1 MIGNIIGSIIRG
13 VAPLA
18 VSYGSQ
24 IIKTKM
30 EENVLDACQKQLFNE
45 ALNVVTN
52 GIVTGITES
61 TKRLEV
67 EQPRIV
73 QQTYTTPQCNY
84 YETSINNCISIE
96 DNSKYQIELRDF
108 Q

>member
-1 MIGNIIGSIIRG
+1 MIGNIIGSIIKG
-13 VAPLA
+13 IAPIA
-18 VSYGSQ
+18 INYGSQ

-52 GIVTGITES
+52 GIVTGIVES
-61 TKRLEV
+61 TNKPEV
-67 EQPRIV
+67 EQSKVV
-73 QQTYTTPQCNY
+73 QQIYITPQSNH
-84 YETSINNCISIE
+84 YESNINNCISIE

>member
-1 MIGNIIGSIIRG
+1 MIGNIIGNIIKG
-13 VAPLA
+13 IAPIA
-18 VSYGSQ
+18 INYGSQ

-52 GIVTGITES
+52 GIVTGIAESANKPETEQS
-61 TKRLEV
+61 KV
-67 EQPRIV
+67 V
-73 QQTYTTPQCNY
+73 QQIYITPQNNH
-84 YETSINNCISIE
+84 YESSIDNCISIE